1 MNSFNEMELHPQILK
16 GVDAAGFNKPFP
28 IQERAIGPLL
38 AGLNVIGQAR
48 TGTGKTAAFGLP
60 MLQAI
65 QTSRNEVQALVLA
78 PTRELALQITEELRR
93 LGKYTGARLLT
104 VYGGQSINVQ
114 FDALRHGVHA
124 IIGTPGRIMDH
135 IKRGSL
141 DLSHVKFVVLDEADT
156 MLDMGFIEDV
166 EFILDSVPEPR
177 QMSLFSA
184 TMPPRI
190 IDLSRKYIPNP
201 ERIMI
206 DSDEPSVDELDQYY
220 TVLEQHEK
228 LDTLL
233 GLLGKEDPT
242 SSIVFCRT
250 RYGVRKLTQ
259 ELRRRYLNAVELH
272 GDLSQAQREH
282 SMGLFRSERAD
293 ILVATDVASRG
304 IDISHVEFVINY
316 DVPQDPLLYF
326 HRVGRT
332 ARAGNTGKSYAF
344 VSYDEFQDFARIVHM
359 TKAKIKPMRDEDAK
373 HNFHEMQVE
382 STSSSG
388 YRRYGSRRSYRG
400 SSSGNQSGS
409 SYGDRHSYGERQSYG
424 GQQQHQSSRGRQW
437 RR

>member
-16 GVDAAGFNKPFP
+16 GVDAAGFEKPFP

-78 PTRELALQITEELRR
+78 PTRELALQITEALRK
-93 LGKYTGARLLT
+93 LGKYTSIRLLT

-114 FDALRHGVHA
+114 FDALRQGVHA
-124 IIGTPGRIMDH
+124 IIGTPGRIVDH

-141 DLSHVKFVVLDEADT
+141 DLSRVKFVVLDEADT

-177 QMSLFSA
+177 QMSLFAA
-184 TMPPRI
+184 TMPQRI
-190 IDLSRKYIPNP
+190 VDLSEKYISNP
-201 ERIMI
+201 EVIMI
-206 DSDEPSVDELDQYY
+206 DSDEPSVDELDQYF
-220 TVLEQHEK
+220 TVVEQDDKLE
-228 LDTLL
+228 TLL
-233 GLLGKEDPT
+233 GLLGSEDPRST
-242 SSIVFCRT
+242 IVFCRT

-282 SMGLFRSERAD
+282 SMELFRSGRAD
-293 ILVATDVASRG
+293 VLVATDVASRG

-316 DVPQDPLLYF
+316 DVSQDPLLYF

-332 ARAGNTGKSYAF
+332 ARAGNSGKSYTF
-344 VSYDEFQDFARIVHM
+344 VSPDEFEDFARIVHM
-359 TKAKIKPMRDEDAK
+359 TKATILPFREEDKK
-373 HNFHEMQVE
+373 HNFYEMAVQPTVPLD
-382 STSSSG
+382 
-388 YRRYGSRRSYRG
+388 RRGYGSRRRYHGYSNRRG
-400 SSSGNQSGS
+400 G
-409 SYGDRHSYGERQSYG
+409 
-424 GQQQHQSSRGRQW
+424 W

>member
-1 MNSFNEMELHPQILK
+1 MELHPQILK
-16 GVDAAGFNKPFP
+16 GVDAAGFEKPFP

-38 AGLNVIGQAR
+38 AGLNVIGQAK

-78 PTRELALQITEELRR
+78 PTRELALQITEELRK
-93 LGKYTGARLLT
+93 LGKYTGVRILT

-124 IIGTPGRIMDH
+124 IIGTPGRIVDH

-141 DLSHVKFVVLDEADT
+141 DLSRVKFVVLDEADT

-190 IDLSRKYIPNP
+190 IDLSEKYIRNP
-201 ERIMI
+201 ERILI
-206 DSDEPSVDELDQYY
+206 DSDEPSVDELDQYF
-220 TVLEQHEK
+220 TIVEQHGK
-228 LDTLL
+228 FDMLL
-233 GLLGKEDPT
+233 SLLGKEDPQ

-282 SMGLFRSERAD
+282 SMELFRSGRAD
-293 ILVATDVASRG
+293 VLVATDVASRG
-304 IDISHVEFVINY
+304 IDISHVEFVFNY

-332 ARAGNTGKSYAF
+332 ARAGNAGKSYTF

-359 TKAKIKPMRDEDAK
+359 TKANIVALRPEDEK
-373 HNFHEMQVE
+373 HNFYEMAVE
-382 STSSSG
+382 PTVSSG
-388 YRRYGSRRSYRG
+388 YRRYGSRRSYHNYG
-400 SSSGNQSGS
+400 QS
-409 SYGDRHSYGERQSYG
+409 RR
-424 GQQQHQSSRGRQW
+424 RQW